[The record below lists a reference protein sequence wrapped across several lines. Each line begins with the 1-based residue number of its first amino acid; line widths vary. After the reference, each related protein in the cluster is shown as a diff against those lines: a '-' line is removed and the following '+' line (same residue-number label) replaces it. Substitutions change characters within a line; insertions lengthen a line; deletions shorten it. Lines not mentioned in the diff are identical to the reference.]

1 MSTIEETLK
10 QLLELTSKKFHI
22 SVDQLNPEDDFF
34 EKLDINS
41 LQVLELLTQL
51 ETHLQIELPDYK
63 LQGIK
68 DFGTLAERSHSR
80 LS

>member
-1 MSTIEETLK
+1 MSTVEATLK
-10 QLLELTSKKFHI
+10 QLLELASEQFQI
-22 SVDQLNPEDDFF
+22 PLDQLHAKDDLF

-41 LQVLELLTQL
+41 LQVLELLTRL
-51 ETHLQIELPDYK
+51 EAHFQIELPDYE

-68 DFGTLAERSHSR
+68 DFGTLAQRVHSR